1 MWGQGITLSYPTPEP
16 TSFSI
21 TSPQATTTPEHE
33 ETPPTAPCFHNL
45 SKPKPRQT
53 CNFYWLFWD
62 SPSVIFNKFHF
73 KHTGRYP
80 SLMSRKASTH
90 SYPPLALKANVTK
103 PWVLWIFFFFEMG
116 QYQGQFV
123 IKNFPEE
130 KQKLATYCKK
140 ILHEPGSNEEMF
152 KFSLTWIL
160 TTQGNKENTC
170 WSPGHVYT
178 QRLKLEQASESP
190 VKPEAMWKRKET
202 HDLENELTVA
212 GGGVEWD
219 GGKR

>member
-1 MWGQGITLSYPTPEP
+1 MWGQGMTLSYPTPEP
-16 TSFSI
+16 TSLAI
-21 TSPQATTTPEHE
+21 TSPQATTAPEHGE
-33 ETPPTAPCFHNL
+33 KWHHQQLHVVITFPNL
-45 SKPKPRQT
+45 NLGRRV
-53 CNFYWLFWD
+53 NFTD
-62 SPSVIFNKFHF
+62 SSGIHLWSFFNKFHF

-80 SLMSRKASTH
+80 SLMSQKASTH

-103 PWVLWIFFFFEMG
+103 SWVLWIFFFEMG

-160 TTQGNKENTC
+160 TTQGIKKTPVEDPGTC
-170 WSPGHVYT
+170 IPRGWNWSRLRSHLSN
-178 QRLKLEQASESP
+178 QRLCE
-190 VKPEAMWKRKET
+190 R
-202 HDLENELTVA
+202 
-212 GGGVEWD
+212 
-219 GGKR
+219 GKRHTT